1 MIKKNIVINRKID
14 NSNINSLNASKKK
27 YYKDS

>member
-1 MIKKNIVINRKID
+1 MIKKDTVIDRKID
-14 NSNINSLNASKKK
+14 NTNVNSLNASKKK